1 MQHELLDAHQEQ
13 KYIAVVVRGGDERPK
28 SSIHVGHNK
37 RQRFDLRRAGEASE
51 QFNETYDVRHE
62 REAFDWVRLAVN
74 ECYTI
79 DYIPN
84 SWTHNTARTLRGSD
98 SQRFGTATEQSA
110 TKGTMWKQTHES
122 TQGIMNPEIFVQS
135 VTEGMMCT
143 QTFETTEGK
152 IQNLCKG
159 SHKGR
164 NKRLV
169 PSNLDFNTNCKDEES
184 GPSNLVIQKGR
195 QELSAEQT
203 TDYGKLEASICW
215 QLSPRLDPHT
225 QQFGALNGVGE
236 GNLGGKVQQIG
247 TRRQPIGDISVI
259 AAEVDLDHG
268 KRRPRVPRTEEYAGE
283 ESARDREIS
292 VCCQL
297 LCLPDDIQ
305 SIVFAKLP
313 LANVYKLQTCCRQ
326 LRTIT
331 HCESFKQARVHEF
344 PLERSYSPMF
354 FSVHEDVLEMA
365 GYDIDSGEWCP
376 LPSLKC
382 LPSSPDPGLLKEF
395 LVAGAEGLL
404 CINVGKAAAS
414 GAPKLIICN
423 PLTQKTREL
432 PAMNF
437 PRHPVLMHLIVDTKK
452 NSYKV
457 IVAGSS
463 TFGTEHLSRKT
474 EVYCSETESWQETG
488 DLPGPDFGLNEYQ
501 NGAYSDGVLYCV
513 ALSGDT
519 SGKVV
524 LAYHV
529 AKGIWLPKW
538 NCPIPTF
545 RSNAYFATT
554 QIVGLG
560 GSIFVFSEQEYLKE
574 VKFSI
579 ERLEFVEMKSQKSQK
594 ERWRCN
600 SEIPEHL
607 EGSSEGA
614 RGARKQDQ
622 MWSTLMKNHTD
633 PNSWKR
639 VLTEKKVGKW
649 TNLLQE
655 PKQGS
660 RGLTVYPEHTCVG
673 QGSKNKLCIFNTVE
687 RSMIIHDLES
697 NCRRTI
703 QTTPLRKCK
712 KKFHSLNPL
721 AFTFTPNFNVAV

>member
-1 MQHELLDAHQEQ
+1 MFSLLLRKMQHELPDAHHEQ
-13 KYIAVVVRGGDERPK
+13 KYNPVVVRGGDKSPK
-28 SSIHVGHNK
+28 SSIHVGHNE
-37 RQRFDLRRAGEASE
+37 RQRSDLRRAGKASE
-51 QFNETYDVRHE
+51 QFKVTYDVLHE
-62 REAFDWVRLAVN
+62 REAFDMVSGCSQWCN
-74 ECYTI
+74 
-79 DYIPN
+79 
-84 SWTHNTARTLRGSD
+84 THNTASTRRGSD
-98 SQRFGTATEQSA
+98 SQRFGTAIEQSA
-110 TKGTMWKQTHES
+110 AKGTMWKQTHES
-122 TQGIMNPEIFVQS
+122 THGTMSPEIFVPS
-135 VTEGMMCT
+135 VTEGTMYTHVLDST
-143 QTFETTEGK
+143 QGK
-152 IQNLCKG
+152 IQNL
-159 SHKGR
+159 R
-164 NKRLV
+164 KRVV
-169 PSNLDFNTNCKDEES
+169 PSNLDCNANWKDEES
-184 GPSNLVIQKGR
+184 GPSNLVIQEGR

-203 TDYGKLEASICW
+203 TDYGKSEASIFW

-236 GNLGGKVQQIG
+236 GSVGGKVQQIG
-247 TRRQPIGDISVI
+247 TRRQPVGDISAI
-259 AAEVDLDHG
+259 AAEVDLHYG
-268 KRRPRVPRTEEYAGE
+268 KKRPRVPRTEEYAGE
-283 ESARDREIS
+283 ESARDRGIS

-313 LANVYKLQTCCRQ
+313 LANVYKLQACCRQ

-463 TFGTEHLSRKT
+463 TFGTERLSRKT

-501 NGAYSDGVLYCV
+501 NGAYSNGVLYCV

-529 AKGIWLPKW
+529 AKGIWLPEW
-538 NCPIPTF
+538 YCPIPTF

-579 ERLEFVEMKSQKSQK
+579 EKLEFIEMKSQKSQK
-594 ERWRCN
+594 ERWMCN
-600 SEIPEHL
+600 PEIPEHL

-633 PNSWKR
+633 PNSWER

-660 RGLTVYPEHTCVG
+660 RGLMVYPEHTCVG

-703 QTTPLRKCK
+703 QTTQLRKCK

-721 AFTFTPNFNVAV
+721 AFTFTPNFNAAV

>member
-1 MQHELLDAHQEQ
+1 MHRKMQHELPDAHHEQ
-13 KYIAVVVRGGDERPK
+13 KYNPVAVRGGDKSPK

-37 RQRFDLRRAGEASE
+37 RKRSDLKRAGKASE
-51 QFNETYDVRHE
+51 QFNETCDVRHE
-62 REAFDWVRLAVN
+62 REAFDTVSECWVRLADY
-74 ECYTI
+74 ECYTT

-84 SWTHNTARTLRGSD
+84 SWTHNTGRTRRGSD
-98 SQRFGTATEQSA
+98 SQRSGTATEQSA
-110 TKGTMWKQTHES
+110 AKGTMWKQTHVS
-122 TQGIMNPEIFVQS
+122 TQETLSPEIFVQS
-135 VTEGMMCT
+135 MTEGTMCT
-143 QTFETTEGK
+143 HTFESTQGK
-152 IQNLCKG
+152 IQNLWKG

-164 NKRLV
+164 NKSVV
-169 PSNLDFNTNCKDEES
+169 PGNWDCNTNCQDEES
-184 GPSNLVIQKGR
+184 GR
-195 QELSAEQT
+195 E
-203 TDYGKLEASICW
+203 
-215 QLSPRLDPHT
+215 LSPRLDPHT
-225 QQFGALNGVGE
+225 QQFGALNGFGK

-247 TRRQPIGDISVI
+247 IRRQPVGDISAI

-268 KRRPRVPRTEEYAGE
+268 KKRPRVPRTGEYAGE
-283 ESARDREIS
+283 ESARDHEIS
-292 VCCQL
+292 VRCQL

-313 LANVYKLQTCCRQ
+313 LANVYKLQTCRRE
-326 LRTIT
+326 LRNIT
-331 HCESFKQARVHEF
+331 HWESFKQARVHEF

-463 TFGTEHLSRKT
+463 TFGTEHLCRKT
-474 EVYCSETESWQETG
+474 EVYCSETESWQVTG
-488 DLPGPDFGLNEYQ
+488 NLPGPDFGLNEYQ

-600 SEIPEHL
+600 PEIPEHL

-614 RGARKQDQ
+614 RKQDQ
-622 MWSTLMKNHTD
+622 MWSTLMRNHTD
-633 PNSWKR
+633 PNSWER

-660 RGLTVYPEHTCVG
+660 RGLMVYPEYTCVG

>member
-1 MQHELLDAHQEQ
+1 MQHELPDAHHEQ
-13 KYIAVVVRGGDERPK
+13 KYNAVVVRGGDKSPK
-28 SSIHVGHNK
+28 SSIHVG
-37 RQRFDLRRAGEASE
+37 QRSDLRRAGKASE
-51 QFNETYDVRHE
+51 QFKVTYDVLHE
-62 REAFDWVRLAVN
+62 REAFDMVSGCSQWCN
-74 ECYTI
+74 
-79 DYIPN
+79 
-84 SWTHNTARTLRGSD
+84 THNTASTRRGSD
-98 SQRFGTATEQSA
+98 SQRFGTAIEQSA
-110 TKGTMWKQTHES
+110 AKGTMWKQTHE
-122 TQGIMNPEIFVQS
+122 IFVQS
-135 VTEGMMCT
+135 VTEGTMCT
-143 QTFETTEGK
+143 HTSDSTQWK
-152 IQNLCKG
+152 IQNL
-159 SHKGR
+159 R
-164 NKRLV
+164 KRV
-169 PSNLDFNTNCKDEES
+169 VRSNLDCNANCKDEKS
-184 GPSNLVIQKGR
+184 GPSNLVIQEGR

-203 TDYGKLEASICW
+203 TDYGKSEASIFW

-236 GNLGGKVQQIG
+236 GSVGGKVQQIG
-247 TRRQPIGDISVI
+247 TRRQPVGDISAI
-259 AAEVDLDHG
+259 AAEVDLHYG
-268 KRRPRVPRTEEYAGE
+268 KKRPRVPRTEEYAGE
-283 ESARDREIS
+283 ESARDRGIS

-313 LANVYKLQTCCRQ
+313 LANVYKLQACCRQ

-501 NGAYSDGVLYCV
+501 NGAYSNGVLYCV

-529 AKGIWLPKW
+529 AKGIWLPEW
-538 NCPIPTF
+538 YCPIPTF

-579 ERLEFVEMKSQKSQK
+579 EKLEFIEMKSQKSQK
-594 ERWRCN
+594 ERWMCN
-600 SEIPEHL
+600 PEIPEHL

-633 PNSWKR
+633 PNSWER

-660 RGLTVYPEHTCVG
+660 RGLMVYPEHTCVG

-721 AFTFTPNFNVAV
+721 AFTFTPNFNAAV

>member
-1 MQHELLDAHQEQ
+1 VQRKRQHESPDAHHEQ
-13 KYIAVVVRGGDERPK
+13 YNPVVVRGGDKSPK

-37 RQRFDLRRAGEASE
+37 RQRSDLSRAGEASE
-51 QFNETYDVRHE
+51 QFNETYDVLHE
-62 REAFDWVRLAVN
+62 REGFDKVSRCLVWLADFQ
-74 ECYTI
+74 YITT
-79 DYIPN
+79 DYIP
-84 SWTHNTARTLRGSD
+84 SSCTHNTARTRCGSD
-98 SQRFGTATEQSA
+98 SQRFGTATQQSA
-110 TKGTMWKQTHES
+110 AKGTMS
-122 TQGIMNPEIFVQS
+122 PEICVQS
-135 VTEGMMCT
+135 VT
-143 QTFETTEGK
+143 
-152 IQNLCKG
+152 
-159 SHKGR
+159 
-164 NKRLV
+164 V
-169 PSNLDFNTNCKDEES
+169 
-184 GPSNLVIQKGR
+184 
-195 QELSAEQT
+195 
-203 TDYGKLEASICW
+203 EASICR

-225 QQFGALNGVGE
+225 QQFAALKGVWKR
-236 GNLGGKVQQIG
+236 NLGGKVQQIG
-247 TRRQPIGDISVI
+247 TRRQPVGDISAI

-268 KRRPRVPRTEEYAGE
+268 KKRPRVSRTGEYAGE
-283 ESARDREIS
+283 ESARDHEIS

-305 SIVFAKLP
+305 SIIFAKLP
-313 LANVYKLQTCCRQ
+313 LANLYKLQTCCRQ
-326 LRTIT
+326 LRNIT
-331 HCESFKQARVHEF
+331 HFESFKQARVHEF

-579 ERLEFVEMKSQKSQK
+579 EKLEFVEMKSQKSQK

-660 RGLTVYPEHTCVG
+660 RGLMVYPEHTCVG
-673 QGSKNKLCIFNTVE
+673 QGNKNQLCIFNTVE
-687 RSMIIHDLES
+687 RSMIIHDLEN
-697 NCRRTI
+697 NCHRTI

-721 AFTFTPNFNVAV
+721 AFTFTPNFNAAV

>member
-1 MQHELLDAHQEQ
+1 MPQKRDYCLFSDAVISPAMELYAGNDFLQSIDRKRRRIVQGSKNSTGRSWTSVHRKMQHESPDAHHEQ
-13 KYIAVVVRGGDERPK
+13 KYKVVVVRGGDKSPK
-28 SSIHVGHNK
+28 SSI
-37 RQRFDLRRAGEASE
+37 QRSDLRRAGEASE
-51 QFNETYDVRHE
+51 QFDKT
-62 REAFDWVRLAVN
+62 
-74 ECYTI
+74 
-79 DYIPN
+79 
-84 SWTHNTARTLRGSD
+84 
-98 SQRFGTATEQSA
+98 
-110 TKGTMWKQTHES
+110 
-122 TQGIMNPEIFVQS
+122 FVQS
-135 VTEGMMCT
+135 VKEGTMCT
-143 QTFETTEGK
+143 HTFESTQGK
-152 IQNLCKG
+152 IQNLLMRP
-159 SHKGR
+159 HEGR
-164 NKRLV
+164 NKRLA
-169 PSNLDFNTNCKDEES
+169 PSNLDCNTNWKDEES
-184 GPSNLVIQKGR
+184 GHSNLVIQEGR

-236 GNLGGKVQQIG
+236 GNLGAKVQQMG
-247 TRRQPIGDISVI
+247 TRRQPVGDISAI

-268 KRRPRVPRTEEYAGE
+268 KKRPRVPRTEEYAGE

-292 VCCQL
+292 VRCQL

-313 LANVYKLQTCCRQ
+313 LANVYKLQTSCRQ

-365 GYDIDSGEWCP
+365 GYDVDSGEWCP

-423 PLTQKTREL
+423 PLTQKTRQL

-501 NGAYSDGVLYCV
+501 NGAYSNGVLYCV

-519 SGKVV
+519 CGKVV

-529 AKGIWLPKW
+529 AKGIWLPEW
-538 NCPIPTF
+538 HCPIPTF

-579 ERLEFVEMKSQKSQK
+579 EKLEFIEMKSQKSQK

-600 SEIPEHL
+600 PEIPEHL
-607 EGSSEGA
+607 EGSSE
-614 RGARKQDQ
+614 GARKQDQ

-633 PNSWKR
+633 PNSWER

-660 RGLTVYPEHTCVG
+660 RGLMVYPEHTCVA

-697 NCRRTI
+697 NCRQTI